1 MTSKNIILASK
12 SPRRQNLLKDLGVDF
27 EIRTKEVEEIY
38 PLELKKEEV
47 AIFLSELKA
56 AAFKDELQPNDL
68 IITSDTI
75 VCLGD
80 RIIGKPKDR
89 EDAFNML
96 SDLSGNMHEVIT
108 AVTLMSATKTKTF
121 FDVTEVYFK
130 VLSNYEIDTYIN
142 KYEPYDKAG
151 SYGIQEWIGYIGIEK
166 INGSYHNVMGF
177 PVKKV
182 YEALEEF

>member
-12 SPRRQNLLKDLGVDF
+12 SPRRQNLLKELGVDF
-27 EIRTKEVEEIY
+27 TIHTKDIDEVY
-38 PLELKKEEV
+38 PPELKKEEV
-47 AIFLSELKA
+47 AIYLSELKA
-56 AAFKDELQPNDL
+56 AAFKEDLQANDL

-80 RIIGKPKDR
+80 RIIGKPRDR
-89 EDAFNML
+89 DDAFNML
-96 SDLSGNMHEVIT
+96 SDLSGNMHQVVT
-108 AVTLMSATKTKTF
+108 AVTLMSTTKTKTI

-142 KYEPYDKAG
+142 KYKPYDKAG